1 MNDAWTA
8 AAAVESPMK
17 TNTDNFTCTLV
28 EQMNSF
34 LNTAQWTD
42 IVFDLMFHVL
52 KIFLSTL
59 STAYL
64 FRKSVM

>member
-1 MNDAWTA
+1 
-8 AAAVESPMK
+8 MK